1 MRTLLTMLICAAAI
15 VACTKTELR
24 DAAPA
29 PVSVAKSA
37 ECDSLQAVID
47 SLQQDRFAAC
57 TIILSISKHWDQMN
71 ERLQNDAVDCC
82 AWSQIAYEELW
93 TMRYYI
99 ELARDSDITCD
110 PQPYELD
117 WFLVPPTGCPYTPV
131 QQ

>member
-1 MRTLLTMLICAAAI
+1 MRTILTIAI
-15 VACTKTELR
+15 VALVVACTKTELSEA
-24 DAAPA
+24 AAPA
-29 PVSVAKSA
+29 SIAKTS

-47 SLQQDRFAAC
+47 SLVLDRESAC

-71 ERLQNDAVDCC
+71 ERMQNDAVDCC

-99 ELARDSDITCD
+99 ELARGTDIICE

-117 WFLVPPTGCPYTPV
+117 NFLVPPTGCPYTPV
-131 QQ
+131 Q